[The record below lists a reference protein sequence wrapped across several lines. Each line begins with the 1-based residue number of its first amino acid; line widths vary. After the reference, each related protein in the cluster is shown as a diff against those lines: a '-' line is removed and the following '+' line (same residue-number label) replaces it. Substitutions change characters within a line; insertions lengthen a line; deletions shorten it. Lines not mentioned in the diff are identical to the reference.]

1 MNLNFN
7 VGGLN
12 MFGESSGPGGMT
24 SAADAKGQATKVG
37 QGNEVRHELVDGDY
51 QIIIHI
57 IEARDLKPV
66 DTENGT
72 ADPVVLAKL
81 EFPSSVVPMYQNTD
95 RKVNTL
101 NPVWDYTMIFRQQG
115 LPASEAKM
123 GILSIMVK
131 DANIASR
138 DVMIGQFDFN
148 LSMIY
153 ARKNHEYFQQWCAL
167 MDPTGESEEQA
178 GYLRVNVTCLV
189 NGDEMASHKDGD
201 DTAEKFGLEYG
212 VTEFRDVL
220 MPPHV
225 IQGKSVCCA
234 EIVRGDGMVPLDLS
248 AAIGLGGID
257 PYVQLQFGNNEPVKS
272 SYISGSREP
281 VWQQQLEVPVVWP
294 TMVDMVTLSV
304 WDHDMIGTDDAVGA
318 IRFSFK
324 ALQQAAPGTNGPP
337 VITDF
342 FPNWV
347 NLYGAP
353 PEADYTS
360 GVGSALVAYAMNH
373 GGRPGT
379 FFRGRLLMRIWKR
392 LDLGAE
398 RRSYDLPIDG
408 TMTTV
413 YKDVVTDTK
422 SDDLR
427 KFVAEKKETRRFDD
441 MDLGEIAYKEITETR
456 YTLRCDLYEASDMS
470 LDDSGFF
477 GKGVQ
482 IQIRVGKIEANSKSK
497 DVNDGRALFNE
508 AMDDL
513 ELMFPAI
520 KKAAAGQGGPQF
532 PDIFVY
538 LVRGGKHIAYLRWTA
553 VELLALSEKKVKD
566 KDLMPKWLKFTE
578 EPCLDAFEPGEIPG
592 FLLCSITLGSES
604 FMAKA
609 GRGGKLVERQEQ
621 KYEMRFHLYMA
632 RFLPAKDENGL
643 CDPYI
648 VVKYYGQT
656 LKSSVKDATCNP
668 SWYETIVANVVVPE
682 PLELAPPITVLVYD
696 QDKFNSDDLIGRFYL
711 PLTAA
716 MLAGGNAPP
725 TPEWSKLMYET
736 PGDVSGEVLATLTMV
751 PAGKKDSSAAP
762 NLRPETIDAT
772 VELTVVGLR
781 DMTPLPLMGALGD
794 ALGLGNM
801 GIPLASPY
809 LEMDMGD
816 AKTRQTTK
824 VASYPSPN
832 NPNYLETYTVQMK
845 LPKNELFAPTMTL
858 RVRDVRTLPGGYVLG
873 KPLVATGTIALANK
887 MPWAKD
893 FKVVESPISK
903 SAREEGATN
912 PEAQK
917 AAAKKKSKSFAAKA
931 LAASKHMAAKI
942 GDFLDDGELNT
953 PKYMVGRKTIDN
965 ELEDTYKYPNP
976 IMEFPLFRGC
986 DGILSREQPCGKF
999 KGYVRIMQKDV
1010 PPPPLPMDMSEL
1022 FIENRVCVRLY
1033 LLRAYNLPPMDLNGS
1048 TDSYPE
1054 IELAGKVVC
1063 DIDSKVELNLNPNYY
1078 SSYELY
1084 ATIPGAC
1091 NLKVSI
1097 FDADRV
1103 GARDFVGATSIDL
1116 ENRWFNSEW
1125 RDMELK
1131 PVEMRTLHTP
1141 TSSMSQ
1147 GKVELWVEMMTPEE
1161 ARQVPMFDIKPPP
1174 PEEFELRVIVWKT
1187 EDIPMKT
1194 KDGESKVDMR
1204 VKVNFIGYESVQ
1216 SEAGIG
1222 GTNNRWDY
1230 AQSYGEMVGMMS
1242 KNVERMGDL
1251 AQDKLTLMRNAAG
1264 VSANPGNEKE
1274 TDVHYWVKNG
1284 QGVFNHRMIWP
1295 MLYNLDSLT
1304 DKPMRLQLKVYD
1316 YDVGKDD
1323 LIGETQLNI
1332 DDMLKAAFQ
1341 NRERNRF
1348 IQVGQPF
1355 RVAEGALKDW
1365 KLSFELKKDGHNC
1378 GNLEVSI
1385 VVYDA
1390 VISKIKPAGEARSEP
1405 NQNPQL
1411 PEPLRRMPWD
1421 ENPLASSSLGCC
1433 GSGAEGGGNMA

>member
-1 MNLNFN
+1 
-7 VGGLN
+7 
-12 MFGESSGPGGMT
+12 MFGEGASGPGGMT

-37 QGNEVRHELVDGDY
+37 QGGNEVRHELVDGDY
-51 QIIIHI
+51 QIIVHV

-123 GILSIMVK
+123 GILSVMVK

-167 MDPTGESEEQA
+167 MDPTGESEEQ
-178 GYLRVNVTCLV
+178 GGFLRINVTVLV
-189 NGDEMASHKDGD
+189 NGDEMAAHKDGD
-201 DTAEKFGLEYG
+201 DSAEKFGLEYG

-220 MPPHV
+220 TPPYV
-225 IQGKSVCCA
+225 VQGKSVCCA
-234 EIVRGDGMVPLDLS
+234 EIIRGDGMVPLDLS

-272 SYISGSREP
+272 SYISGAREP

-294 TMVDMVTLSV
+294 TMVDMVTLSI

-413 YKDVVTDTK
+413 YKDVVTETK

-427 KFVAEKKETRRFDD
+427 KFVFDKKETRRFDD

-482 IQIRVGKIEANSKSK
+482 VQIRVGKIEANSKSK

-520 KKAAAGQGGPQF
+520 KKASAGQGGPQF

-553 VELLALSEKKVKD
+553 VELLALSKKKMD
-566 KDLMPKWLKFTE
+566 SGEHMPKWLKFIE

-592 FLLCSITLGSES
+592 FLLCSITLGSED

-609 GRGGKLVERQEQ
+609 GRGGKLVERQEA

-656 LKSSVKDATCNP
+656 LKSSVKAATCNP

-696 QDKFNSDDLIGRFYL
+696 QDTFNSDDLIGRFYL

-716 MLAGGNAPP
+716 MLVGGNTPP

-816 AKTRQTTK
+816 AETRQTTK

-873 KPLVATGTIALANK
+873 KPLVATGTIALADK
-887 MPWAKD
+887 MPWGKD

-903 SAREEGATN
+903 SAREEGASN
-912 PEAQK
+912 PESQK

-931 LAASKHMAAKI
+931 LAASKNMAAKI

-1054 IELAGKVVC
+1054 IELAGKVVP
-1063 DIDSKVELNLNPNYY
+1063 DIESKVELNLNPNYY

-1097 FDADRV
+1097 FDADRI
-1103 GARDFVGATSIDL
+1103 GARDFIGATSIDL

-1131 PVEMRTLHTP
+1131 PVEMRTLKTP

-1187 EDIPMKT
+1187 EDVPMKT
-1194 KDGESKVDMR
+1194 KDGESKVDMK

-1274 TDVHYWVKNG
+1274 TDVHYWVTDG
-1284 QGVFNHRMIWP
+1284 VGVFNHRMVWP
-1295 MLYNLDSLT
+1295 MLYNLDNLT
-1304 DKPMRLQLKVYD
+1304 DKPMRLQIKVYD

-1332 DDMLKAAFQ
+1332 DDVLALAFQ

-1355 RVAEGALKDW
+1355 RIAEGALKDW
-1365 KLSFELKKDGHNC
+1365 KLNFDLKKDGNTQ
-1378 GNLEVSI
+1378 GSIQVSI
-1385 VVYDA
+1385 VVYDN
-1390 VISKIKPAGEARSEP
+1390 VISKIKPAGEGRSEP

-1411 PEPLRRMPWD
+1411 PEPLRIMPWD
-1421 ENPLASSSLGCC
+1421 SQPAMASGLGCC
-1433 GSGAEGGGNMA
+1433 GGGQSGNMAA

>member
-1 MNLNFN
+1 MFSAAQGA
-7 VGGLN
+7 GGV
-12 MFGESSGPGGMT
+12 T
-24 SAADAKGQATKVG
+24 SASDTKGQATQVG

-51 QIIIHI
+51 QIIIHV

-81 EFPSSVVPMYQNTD
+81 EFPSSVVPSYQNTD

-101 NPVWDYTMIFRQQG
+101 NPVWDYTMIFRQTG

-131 DANIASR
+131 DANITAR

-153 ARKNHEYFQQWCAL
+153 SRKNHEYFQQWCAL
-167 MDPTGESEEQA
+167 MDPTGESEEQQ
-178 GYLRVNVTCLV
+178 GYLRVNVTCLI
-189 NGDEMASHKDGD
+189 NNDEMASHKDGEA
-201 DTAEKFGLEYG
+201 TEEKFNLEYG

-225 IQGKSVCCA
+225 IQGKSVVCA
-234 EIVRGDGMVPLDLS
+234 EIIRGDGMVPLDLS

-318 IRFSFK
+318 IRFSFN
-324 ALQQAAPGTNGPP
+324 ALMSTVPGTSGPP
-337 VITDF
+337 VIRDF
-342 FPNWV
+342 FANWV

-379 FFRGRLLMRIWKR
+379 FFRGRLLMRMWKR
-392 LDLGAE
+392 IDLGAE

-408 TMTTV
+408 TVTTV
-413 YKDVVTDTK
+413 YKDVVTETK

-441 MDLGEIAYKEITETR
+441 MDLGEIAYKEITESR

-482 IQIRVGKIEANSKSK
+482 IQIRVGKIEANSKSQ
-497 DVNDGRALFNE
+497 DVYDGRALFNE

-513 ELMFPAI
+513 ELMFPEI
-520 KKAAAGQGGPQF
+520 KEASPGTGGPQF
-532 PDIFVY
+532 PDIFIY
-538 LVRGGKHIAYLRWTA
+538 LLRGGKHIAYLRWTA
-553 VELLALSEKKVKD
+553 VELLDISKKKINGKD
-566 KDLMPKWLKFTE
+566 FMPKWLPFVE
-578 EPCLDAFEPGEIPG
+578 EPCLDAFAPGDSPG
-592 FLLCSITLGSES
+592 FLLCSLTLGKEDL
-604 FMAKA
+604 MTKA

-621 KYEMRFHLYMA
+621 NYEMRFHLYMA

-643 CDPYI
+643 CDPYV

-668 SWYETIVANVVVPE
+668 SWYETIVADVVVPE
-682 PLELAPPITVLVYD
+682 PLELAPPITVLLYD
-696 QDKFNSDDLIGRFYL
+696 QDKILKDDLIGRFYL
-711 PLTAA
+711 PLTKA
-716 MLAGGNAPP
+716 MLVGGSSPP
-725 TPEWSKLMYET
+725 TPEWHKLMFEQA
-736 PGDVSGEVLATLTMV
+736 GDVSGECLATMTMV
-751 PAGKKDSSAAP
+751 PAGKKDSSPPP
-762 NLRPETIDAT
+762 NLLPETVDAS
-772 VELTVVGLR
+772 VEFTVVGLR
-781 DMTPLPLMGALGD
+781 DMQALPMMGALGD

-801 GIPLASPY
+801 GIPLCSPY
-809 LEMDMGD
+809 IEMDMGD
-816 AKTRQTTK
+816 AATRQTTK
-824 VASYPSPN
+824 VSSYPSAN
-832 NPNYLETYTVQMK
+832 DPNYLETYTVQMK
-845 LPKNELFAPTMTL
+845 MPKNELFSPTMTL
-858 RVRDVRTLPGGYVLG
+858 RVRDVRTMPGGYVLG
-873 KPLVATGTIALANK
+873 KPLVATGTIALADK
-887 MPWAKD
+887 MPWGKN
-893 FKVVESPISK
+893 FKVIESPISQHAMEERATD
-903 SAREEGATN
+903 SASQRT
-912 PEAQK
+912 
-917 AAAKKKSKSFAAKA
+917 AAKKKSKSLAAKA
-931 LAASKHMAAKI
+931 LAASKAMVQKI
-942 GDFLDDGELNT
+942 GDFLDDGEINT
-953 PKYMVGRKTIDN
+953 PKYMIGRKTIDN

-986 DGILSREQPCGKF
+986 DGILSREMPCGKF

-1022 FIENRVCVRLY
+1022 FIETRVMVRLY

-1054 IELAGKVVC
+1054 IELAGKTVS
-1063 DIDSKVELNLNPNYY
+1063 DIESKVELNLNPNYY

-1084 ATIPGAC
+1084 ATIPGAA

-1097 FDADRV
+1097 FDADRI
-1103 GARDFVGATSIDL
+1103 GARDFVGSTSIDL

-1141 TSSMSQ
+1141 TSAMSQ
-1147 GKVELWVEMMTPEE
+1147 GKVEMWVEMMTPAEGRE
-1161 ARQVPMFDIKPPP
+1161 IPMFDIKPPP

-1187 EDIPMKT
+1187 DDVPMKT
-1194 KDGESKVDMR
+1194 KDGESKVDMK

-1216 SEAGIG
+1216 SEQGIG
-1222 GTNNRWDY
+1222 GNNNRWDY
-1230 AQSYGEMVGMMS
+1230 AQSYGEMMGMMT
-1242 KNVERMGDL
+1242 KNIERMGDL
-1251 AQDKLTLMRNAAG
+1251 AQDKLKLMQNAAG

-1274 TDVHYWVKNG
+1274 TDVHYWVTDGKG
-1284 QGVFNHRMIWP
+1284 LFNHRMIWP
-1295 MLYNLDSLT
+1295 LLYNIDNLE
-1304 DKPMRLQLKVYD
+1304 DKPMRLQIKVYD
-1316 YDVGKDD
+1316 WDVGKDD

-1332 DDMLKAAFQ
+1332 DDMLKAAFK

-1348 IQVGQPF
+1348 MQIGQPF
-1355 RVAEGALKDW
+1355 RIAEGAARGW
-1365 KLSFELKKDGHNC
+1365 KLEFPLKKDNHEQ
-1378 GNLEVSI
+1378 GNITVSI
-1385 VVYDA
+1385 VVYDHMVA
-1390 VISKIKPAGEARSEP
+1390 LLKPAGEGRSEP
-1405 NQNPQL
+1405 NQNPAL

-1421 ENPLASSSLGCC
+1421 ENQTISSRVGCC
-1433 GSGAEGGGNMA
+1433 GGEGGQGNIAA

>member
-1 MNLNFN
+1 
-7 VGGLN
+7 
-12 MFGESSGPGGMT
+12 MFEQTQGPGAVRSG
-24 SAADAKGQATKVG
+24 ADTKGQATG
-37 QGNEVRHELVDGDY
+37 TGGNDVHYELVDGDY
-51 QIIIHI
+51 QIIVHV

-72 ADPVVLAKL
+72 ADPVVLCKL

-115 LPASEAKM
+115 LPASEARM
-123 GILSIMVK
+123 GILCIMVK

-153 ARKNHEYFQQWCAL
+153 ARKNHEYFNQWCAL
-167 MDPTGESEEQA
+167 MDPTGESEEQ
-178 GYLRVNVTCLV
+178 GGFLRVNVTCLI
-189 NGDEMASHKDGD
+189 NGDEMATHKDGHD
-201 DTAEKFGLEYG
+201 QQEKFNVEYG

-234 EIVRGDGMVPLDLS
+234 EIIRGDGMIPLDLS

-304 WDHDMIGTDDAVGA
+304 WDHDMVGTDDAVGA

-324 ALQQAAPGTNGPP
+324 ALMSTVPGTSGPP
-337 VITDF
+337 VIRDF
-342 FPNWV
+342 FANWV

-360 GVGSALVAYAMNH
+360 GVGAALVAYAMNH

-392 LDLGAE
+392 IDLGAE

-408 TMTTV
+408 TVTTV
-413 YKDVVTDTK
+413 YKDVVTETK

-441 MDLGEIAYKEITETR
+441 MDLGEIAYKEITEKR

-470 LDDSGFF
+470 LDDSGLF

-482 IQIRVGKIEANSKSK
+482 IQIRVGKIEANSQSK
-497 DVNDGRALFNE
+497 DVQDGRALFNE

-520 KKAAAGQGGPQF
+520 KDIAPGLGGPQF

-538 LVRGGKHIAYLRWTA
+538 LLRGGKHIAYLRWTA
-553 VELLALSEKKVKD
+553 VDLLAESKKKIDNKD
-566 KDLMPKWLKFTE
+566 FMPKWLTFTE
-578 EPCLDAFEPGEIPG
+578 EPCLDAFGPGDIPG
-592 FLLCSITLGSES
+592 FLLCSITLGSEDLMS
-604 FMAKA
+604 KA
-609 GRGGKLVERQEQ
+609 GRGGKLIEREEK

-656 LKSSVKDATCNP
+656 LKSSVKEATCNP
-668 SWYETIVANVVVPE
+668 SWYETIVADVVVPE

-696 QDKFNSDDLIGRFYL
+696 QDNFNPDDLIGRFYM
-711 PLTAA
+711 PLKEA
-716 MLAGGNAPP
+716 MLSGGNAPP
-725 TPEWSKLMYET
+725 TPEWNKLMYET

-751 PAGKKDSSAAP
+751 PAGKKDSLAP
-762 NLRPETIDAT
+762 ANLKPETVDAS
-772 VELTVVGLR
+772 VEVTVVGLR

-794 ALGLGNM
+794 MLGLGNM
-801 GIPLASPY
+801 GIPLSSPY
-809 LEMDMGD
+809 IELDMGD
-816 AKTRQTTK
+816 ATTRQTTK
-824 VASYPSPN
+824 EASYPSAN
-832 NPNYLETYTVQMK
+832 DPNYLETYTVQMQ

-858 RVRDVRTLPGGYVLG
+858 RVRDVRALPGGYVLG
-873 KPLVATGTIALANK
+873 RPLVATGTIALHEL
-887 MPWAKD
+887 MPWAKN
-893 FKVVESPISK
+893 FKVIESPITK
-903 SAREEGATN
+903 NAQEDRIVD

-917 AAAKKKSKSFAAKA
+917 KAAKKRSKSFAEKA
-931 LAASKHMAAKI
+931 LAASKNMVAKI
-942 GDFLDDGELNT
+942 GDFLDDGEINT
-953 PKYMVGRKTIDN
+953 PKYMLGRKTIDN
-965 ELEDTYKYPNP
+965 ELEDAYKYPNP

-999 KGYVRIMQKDV
+999 KGYVRVIQKDV

-1022 FIENRVCVRLY
+1022 FIEQRVCVRLY

-1054 IELAGKVVC
+1054 IELAGKVVS
-1063 DIDSKVELNLNPNYY
+1063 DIESKVELNLNPNYY
-1078 SSYELY
+1078 ASYELF
-1084 ATIPGAC
+1084 ATIPGSC

-1103 GARDFVGATSIDL
+1103 GARDFIGATSIDL

-1131 PVEMRTLHTP
+1131 PVEMRTLRTP
-1141 TSSMSQ
+1141 LSTMSQ

-1161 ARQVPMFDIKPPP
+1161 ARQVPMLDIKPPP

-1194 KDGESKVDMR
+1194 KDGESKVDMK
-1204 VKVNFIGYESVQ
+1204 VKVNFVGYESVQ
-1216 SEAGIG
+1216 SDSGIG

-1230 AQSYGEMVGMMS
+1230 AQSYGEMIGMMQ

-1251 AQDKLTLMRNAAG
+1251 AQDKLKLMRNAAG
-1264 VSANPGNEKE
+1264 ISANPGYEKE
-1274 TDVHYWVKNG
+1274 TDVHYWVTNG
-1284 QGVFNHRMIWP
+1284 QGIFNHRMIWP
-1295 MLYNLDSLT
+1295 MKYNLDNLV
-1304 DKPMRLQLKVYD
+1304 DRQMRLQVKVYD
-1316 YDVGKDD
+1316 WDVGKDD
-1323 LIGETQLNI
+1323 LLGETQLNI
-1332 DDMLKAAFQ
+1332 DECLSDAFK

-1348 IQVGQPF
+1348 IQVGEPW
-1355 RVAEGALKDW
+1355 RLAEGALRDW
-1365 KLSFELKKDGHNC
+1365 KIPVALKKDGVSV
-1378 GNLEVSI
+1378 GNITLTI
-1385 VVYDA
+1385 AVYDHMVA
-1390 VISKIKPAGEARSEP
+1390 LLKPAGEARAEP

-1421 ENPLASSSLGCC
+1421 EAPLATSSLGCC
-1433 GSGAEGGGNMA
+1433 GGQAAGGGNMAA